1 MNMVLT
7 GFFITI
13 TTYTAQGIN
22 MTKFRAYI
30 ILLFFLIALPA
41 ADSSAET
48 IKVATYN
55 IENFSDMFDQHKLP
69 SAQRDRTEYYRDCED
84 IYEVARVIT
93 LPDFSPDIIC
103 IQEAPDQE
111 TLEIFNN
118 EYLKGHYQF
127 VRVFKGNSTSQ
138 QNLAMLAK
146 PGFNAESVDDYYKDT
161 DPADSSGKKLLFSR
175 GPAFVTFITPAHNR
189 IIIGLTHIKSKA
201 GDNAPMVLRR
211 VRQITRLREICEHY
225 IETNTYVA
233 VLGDF
238 NDSFGKDN
246 NEVKADTDAL
256 AEALAGKKLLRSL
269 TRPLQEQ
276 GLYSYHCQLKPIRY
290 RSFLDHI
297 FVSIPL
303 FQNTSATTVI
313 TDPIADVASDHWP
326 VMATFELPENK

>member
-1 MNMVLT
+1 MS
-7 GFFITI
+7 
-13 TTYTAQGIN
+13 
-22 MTKFRAYI
+22 KFRAYI
-30 ILLFFLIALPA
+30 LLLFLIALPA

-55 IENFSDMFDQHKLP
+55 IEKFSDMFDQHNLP
-69 SAQRDRTEYYRDCED
+69 LSQRDRTEYYRDCED

-93 LPDFSPDIIC
+93 LPNFSPDILC

-111 TLEIFNN
+111 TLELFNK
-118 EYLKGHYQF
+118 EYLKGLYQF
-127 VRVFKGNSTSQ
+127 VRVFKSNSTSG

-146 PGFNAESVDDYYKDT
+146 TGFNAESVDEYYGDT

-175 GPAFVTFITPAHNR
+175 GPAFVTFRTPEHNR
-189 IIIGLTHIKSKA
+189 LIIGLTHIKSKF
-201 GDNAPMVLRR
+201 GDNTDMVLKRT
-211 VRQITRLREICEHY
+211 RQIARLRDICEKY
-225 IETNTYVA
+225 IEANPSPTYIA

-256 AEALAGKKLLRSL
+256 TEALAGKKLLRSL
-269 TRPLQEQ
+269 TAPLQEQ
-276 GLYSYHCQLKPIRY
+276 GEYSYHCQFKPIRY

-326 VMATFELPENK
+326 VMATFNLP